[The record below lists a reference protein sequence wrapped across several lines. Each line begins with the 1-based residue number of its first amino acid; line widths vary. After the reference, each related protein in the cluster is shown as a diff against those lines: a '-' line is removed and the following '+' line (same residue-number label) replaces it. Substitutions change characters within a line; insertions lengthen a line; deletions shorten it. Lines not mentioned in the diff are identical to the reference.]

1 MSNLDGAPP
10 QVLEVHNAMVANA
23 QEMWDSPCIGAEV
36 YTRPETR
43 YNSTTNEYTPT
54 GSWLVGPNF
63 EGWGSAMVFKEG
75 TWFYRGR
82 GDGVDR
88 PMKGG
93 HEEALGNASCFFTG

>member
-1 MSNLDGAPP
+1 MSMLDGAPP

-23 QEMWDSPCIGAEV
+23 REMWNDACIDAAV

-43 YNSTTNEYTPT
+43 FNSTTYDYEPT
-54 GSWLVGPNF
+54 GNWLVGPNF
-63 EGWGSAMVFKEG
+63 EGWGSTMVFKQG

-82 GDGVDR
+82 HDGVDK

-93 HEEALGNASCFFTG
+93 HEEALGNAGCFFTG